1 MTITFLWFFNVQ
13 NKPTLIKEL
22 LKMGIH
28 LVEEKPTN
36 LQKLEM
42 IKKNMWLKWKTK
54 FEIIFW
60 EEKTFHKH
68 FVIFFGKNEIHFL
81 KLL

>member
-42 IKKNMWLKWKTK
+42 IKKNMWLKWKPK
-54 FEIIFW
+54 FKIIFW
-60 EEKTFHKH
+60 EKW
-68 FVIFFGKNEIHFL
+68 KNIS
-81 KLL
+81 

>member
-28 LVEEKPTN
+28 SVEEKPTN
-36 LQKLEM
+36 LQKLEV
-42 IKKNMWLKWKTK
+42 IKKNMWLKWKT
-54 FEIIFW
+54 EIIFW
-60 EEKTFHKH
+60 EEKKFHKH
-68 FVIFFGKNEIHFL
+68 FVIFFSDNYY
-81 KLL
+81 